1 MDAELRINAYE
12 ISWSKDNIHI
22 LQMPQWWW
30 VRVWPG
36 YEERSEC
43 LGRVEK
49 EGNNTVYS
57 FALRD
62 SDRDESKY
70 SWRSMKKKKRI
81 FDLLWEE
88 MSIPL
93 ILIRPNFLILDF

>member
-1 MDAELRINAYE
+1 MDAELRTNAYE

-22 LQMPQWWW
+22 LQMSEWWW
-30 VRVWPG
+30 VRVGPG
-36 YEERSEC
+36 YVEHSER

-57 FALRD
+57 FVLRF

-70 SWRSMKKKKRI
+70 FWRSMKKKKWI

-88 MSIPL
+88 MRIPL

>member
-1 MDAELRINAYE
+1 MDAELRTNPYE

-22 LQMPQWWW
+22 LQMLEWWW
-30 VRVWPG
+30 VRVGPG
-36 YEERSEC
+36 YVEHSER

-57 FALRD
+57 FVLRF

-70 SWRSMKKKKRI
+70 FRRSMKKKKWI

-88 MSIPL
+88 MRIPL